1 MVKYIYNMS
10 KLLPGDIILTRD
22 PNCELSRRV
31 MESTN
36 SDYSHAMIYV
46 SCSSCIGAEK
56 RVQARNLARFL
67 FDDPKNT
74 CVLRIKKEYQTPIT
88 IDAAIYY
95 ARLVVG
101 NPYSF
106 ADALRMEIGRT
117 DSSTFDTQIC
127 TRLVAKAFEF
137 SGLRIVDNVEMCTPQ
152 EILESRCFDKHW
164 DYLRV
169 ANDFDIRFADSYDV
183 TEDMRMSTKKLFDS
197 LKIINE
203 GKIRSMQALT
213 DYVIEHPEVDTTV
226 CELLQQSGYLNVLE
240 IEEEKNTYNYDKN
253 VFVDF
258 YGEDNAYEAAIC
270 ALEENVNGIY
280 RYEQE
285 CKDLTKK
292 YFASGRKL
300 RYLIMMIGLYKQIVE
315 QHQRRIRVCYEVM
328 YDPRS

>member
-1 MVKYIYNMS
+1 MVKYIYDMS

-31 MESTN
+31 MDSTN
-36 SDYSHAMIYV
+36 SDYSHAMLYV
-46 SCSSCIGAEK
+46 SGSSCIGAEK

-101 NPYSF
+101 NPYSIV
-106 ADALRMEIGRT
+106 DALRMELGRT
-117 DSSTFDTQIC
+117 DNSTFDTQIC

-183 TEDMRMSTKKLFDS
+183 TEDMRKSTEKLFDS
-197 LKIINE
+197 LKIIDE

-213 DYVIEHPEVDTTV
+213 DYVMKHPEVDATV
-226 CELLQQSGYLNVLE
+226 CELIQQSGYLKVLE
-240 IEEEKNTYNYDKN
+240 IEEEKNIYNYDKN
-253 VFVDF
+253 VFIDF
-258 YGEDNAYEAAIC
+258 YGDDNAYEAAIC
-270 ALEENVNGIY
+270 ALEENLEGIY

-285 CKDLTKK
+285 CKDLIKK

-300 RYLIMMIGLYKQIVE
+300 RYLIMMVELYKQIVE